1 MIRYLEKREF
11 GACRPL
17 WQEAFPEDSREFA
30 DYYFDK
36 KILQSAVLV
45 KEDDRGRIVTMAH
58 MNPYRV
64 NVGKKMWN
72 LDYIV
77 GVATAADSRHRGHM
91 RDVLMRMLDDMHQ
104 DRKPFCYLMP
114 ASPDIYRPFGFRY
127 IFDQPRY
134 RLGPEAQKCLHRREL
149 RLDGNLCS
157 SLAGWMNHWLSSRF
171 QVYALRDRDYMEMLQ
186 AELDSEAGNIYG
198 WYDGTGA
205 LQAFQAFWGLKKQS
219 QRFLYAGRDEWLE
232 PDNSQYPPRPAIMA
246 RITDVMSFMEA
257 IVLDEGCPCPAMDVM
272 VNIHDSLIP
281 ENSGL
286 WKWKI
291 DGNGSSLT
299 KRGVSLSAVH
309 AREDA
314 GEPVFP
320 GTLVSSE
327 VLDIT
332 IEQLASWLFGYR
344 TLEELADGSQDG
356 APFWCAYV
364 RALDGVYL
372 DEVV

>member
-1 MIRYLEKREF
+1 M
-11 GACRPL
+11 
-17 WQEAFPEDSREFA
+17 
-30 DYYFDK
+30 
-36 KILQSAVLV
+36 
-45 KEDDRGRIVTMAH
+45 
-58 MNPYRV
+58 
-64 NVGKKMWN
+64 
-72 LDYIV
+72 
-77 GVATAADSRHRGHM
+77 
-91 RDVLMRMLDDMHQ
+91 
-104 DRKPFCYLMP
+104 
-114 ASPDIYRPFGFRY
+114 
-127 IFDQPRY
+127 
-134 RLGPEAQKCLHRREL
+134 
-149 RLDGNLCS
+149 
-157 SLAGWMNHWLSSRF
+157 
-171 QVYALRDRDYMEMLQ
+171 
-186 AELDSEAGNIYG
+186 
-198 WYDGTGA
+198 
-205 LQAFQAFWGLKKQS
+205 
-219 QRFLYAGRDEWLE
+219 
-232 PDNSQYPPRPAIMA
+232 
-246 RITDVMSFMEA
+246 
-257 IVLDEGCPCPAMDVM
+257 
-272 VNIHDSLIP
+272 
-281 ENSGL
+281 